1 MITRIFFTYLFI
13 IFFFKSNYLYSS
25 IKESIL
31 ISVDNKIITSY
42 DLKNQIK
49 TIIILSNK
57 EINNSN
63 IAKTK
68 NTAISN
74 LINLTIKELEV
85 EKFNIQIDDDNIQN
99 YLNRVSNGNINNFKN
114 IFLKNDI
121 NFERYLENVETELK
135 WQKLVVSKFKNKI
148 KINEKEI
155 ENLLSQSIA
164 KEKSLNNYNLS
175 KIEIIFK
182 TENDLVKEIEGIKK
196 QINNFGFE
204 QTALNLKISKSQV
217 ENLDI
222 GWINEKA
229 LSKKIYDAIKN
240 LKKGEISSPV
250 IIANSVLFL
259 KVNDFKKSSLENLN
273 FDELKKNVINQ
284 KTNQLLN
291 AYSKN
296 HLSKLKNNAL
306 INYK

>member
-1 MITRIFFTYLFI
+1 MGLHLIINYYENFFAYLFI
-13 IFFFKSNYLYSS
+13 IFFFKPDYLFSS
-25 IKESIL
+25 IKENIL

-57 EINNSN
+57 EINNNN
-63 IAKTK
+63 ITKTK
-68 NTAISN
+68 NAAISN

-85 EKFNIQIDDDNIQN
+85 EKFNIQINDDNIQN

-164 KEKSLNNYNLS
+164 REKSLNDYNLS

-182 TENDLVKEIEGIKK
+182 TENDLINEIEGIKK

-204 QTALNLKISKSQV
+204 QTALNLKISNSQV

-229 LSKKIYDAIKN
+229 LSKKFTKL
-240 LKKGEISSPV
+240 LKI
-250 IIANSVLFL
+250 
-259 KVNDFKKSSLENLN
+259 
-273 FDELKKNVINQ
+273 
-284 KTNQLLN
+284 
-291 AYSKN
+291 
-296 HLSKLKNNAL
+296 
-306 INYK
+306 

>member
-1 MITRIFFTYLFI
+1 MRIFFAYLFI
-13 IFFFKSNYLYSS
+13 IFFFKPDYLFSS
-25 IKESIL
+25 IKENIL

-57 EINNSN
+57 EINNNN
-63 IAKTK
+63 ITKTK
-68 NTAISN
+68 NAAISN

-85 EKFNIQIDDDNIQN
+85 EKFNIQINDDNIQN

-164 KEKSLNNYNLS
+164 REKSLNDYNLS

-182 TENDLVKEIEGIKK
+182 TENDLINEIEGIKK

-204 QTALNLKISKSQV
+204 QTALNLKISNSQV

-229 LSKKIYDAIKN
+229 LSKKIYEAIKN
-240 LKKGEISSPV
+240 LKKGEISKPV

-259 KVNDFKKSSLENLN
+259 KVKDFKKSNLENLN

>member
-1 MITRIFFTYLFI
+1 MRIFFAYLFI
-13 IFFFKSNYLYSS
+13 IFFLKPDYLFSS
-25 IKESIL
+25 IKENIL

-57 EINNSN
+57 EINNNN
-63 IAKTK
+63 ITKTK
-68 NTAISN
+68 NAAISN

-85 EKFNIQIDDDNIQN
+85 EKFNIQINDDNIQN
-99 YLNRVSNGNINNFKN
+99 YLNKVSNGNINNFKN

-164 KEKSLNNYNLS
+164 REKSLNDYNLS

-182 TENDLVKEIEGIKK
+182 TENDLINEIEGIKK

-204 QTALNLKISKSQV
+204 QTALNLKISNSQV

-229 LSKKIYDAIKN
+229 LSKKIYEAIKN
-240 LKKGEISSPV
+240 LKKGEISKPV

-259 KVNDFKKSSLENLN
+259 KVKDFKKSNLENLN